1 MKLLLQPKGVL
12 AALVLLIFPAFYS
25 PFAHA
30 SPSVLS
36 VGIFSCLLTVIN
48 TYSYSSL
55 VITFDSLYCRN
66 GMLLNLGTY
75 LC

>member
-12 AALVLLIFPAFYS
+12 AALLLLIFPAFYS

-36 VGIFSCLLTVIN
+36 VGIFSCFT
-48 TYSYSSL
+48 
-55 VITFDSLYCRN
+55 DRD
-66 GMLLNLGTY
+66 
-75 LC
+75 